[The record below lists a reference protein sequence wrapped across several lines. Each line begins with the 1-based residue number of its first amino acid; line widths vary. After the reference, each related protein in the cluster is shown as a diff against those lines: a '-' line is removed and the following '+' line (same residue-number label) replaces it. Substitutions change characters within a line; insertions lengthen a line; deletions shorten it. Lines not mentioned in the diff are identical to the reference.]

1 MNQHRL
7 YIYPK
12 DVTIITGK
20 GIRHAQRLL
29 RTVHTA
35 LGKKSYQSV
44 TIREFAEYMGL
55 DVEAV
60 KAVCTTVLS
69 RSQ

>member
-29 RTVHTA
+29 RTVHVA
-35 LGKKSYQSV
+35 LGKRPHQPV
-44 TIREFAEYMGL
+44 TFPEFARYMGL
-55 DVEAV
+55 DEQAVREACIGTVV
-60 KAVCTTVLS
+60 KKE
-69 RSQ
+69 